1 MSTLGPLSG
10 CERTKSGHPE
20 TDIDDPKATSD
31 CEKNSDDFAKR
42 LAPATWNNSHIG
54 RHRV

>member
-20 TDIDDPKATSD
+20 TDIDV
-31 CEKNSDDFAKR
+31 AKR